1 MVYELKYTVSDWIGS
16 PSANVEMQLQSQLP
30 YFLLQQVLMEIMH
43 F

>member
-1 MVYELKYTVSDWIGS
+1 MHYTVSDWIGS
-16 PSANVEMQLQSQLP
+16 PYTNVEMELQSQSQLP